1 MQMTRS
7 TNYQTH
13 LNGKL
18 KTIQHCEQVKPGNMP
33 DTMHVTTVNM
43 NMENTGCLERTL
55 VVHMQSCFVGIPKM

>member
-33 DTMHVTTVNM
+33 DTMHVTNVNM
-43 NMENTGCLERTL
+43 NMGNTVLLLLLFTL
-55 VVHMQSCFVGIPKM
+55 PGSVNTKHPPD